1 MDISVITDTFDAWT
15 DTALGW
21 ISDNGEWLFGFLRT
35 ALEGIFGG
43 VLWVLQLAPF
53 YVIAIIAALL
63 GWRLI
68 NAWAGVLAGVA
79 LVFCAAMGL
88 WSETMSTLALVIAAT
103 ILALLVGIP
112 VGIVAGFVK
121 SFDRLLEPVLDLIQ
135 TMPPYIY
142 LLPAIALL
150 GYGPA
155 TALVATIVVATPP
168 AIRLTALGIRMT
180 PREFVELGHAT
191 GLTPWQ
197 MFTKIRLPVAIP
209 SVMAGI
215 NQSLMMAFGMVV
227 IAGIVGSGGLGETIY
242 SAVRTLDIA
251 TSINAAIAIVILTM
265 VLDRLTQSV
274 ARRAKG
280 GAR

>member
-1 MDISVITDTFDAWT
+1 MDISTITDTFDSWT

-21 ISDNGEWLFGFLRT
+21 ISDNGDWLFETLR
-35 ALEGIFGG
+35 AGLEGTYDG
-43 VLWVLQLAPF
+43 VLWLLQLAPF
-53 YVIAIIAALL
+53 YLIAMVAALL
-63 GWRLI
+63 AWRLI
-68 NAWAGVLAGVA
+68 DALAGVLAGLA
-79 LVFCAAMGL
+79 LVFCAVMGL
-88 WSETMSTLALVIAAT
+88 WAETMSTLALVITAT
-103 ILALLVGIP
+103 ILALLFGIP
-112 VGIVAGFVK
+112 IGIVAGFGRA
-121 SFDRLLEPVLDLIQ
+121 FDRFLEPILDLIQ
-135 TMPPYIY
+135 TLPPYIY
-142 LLPAIALL
+142 LLPA
-150 GYGPA
+150 
-155 TALVATIVVATPP
+155 TALVATFIVAMPP

-197 MFTKIRLPVAIP
+197 MFVKIRLPFAIP

-265 VLDRLTQSV
+265 VLDRLTQS
-274 ARRAKG
+274 AASRAKG

>member
-1 MDISVITDTFDAWT
+1 MDTTVITDTFDTYT
-15 DTALGW
+15 DNTLSW
-21 ISDNGEWLFGFLRT
+21 ISDNGEWLFDAMRSV
-35 ALEGIFGG
+35 LEGTYDGI
-43 VLWVLQLAPF
+43 LWLLQFAPF
-53 YVIAIIAALL
+53 YVIAIIGALL

-68 NAWAGVLAGVA
+68 SLLSGILIGVA
-79 LVFCAAMGL
+79 LLFCALMGL
-88 WSETMSTLALVIAAT
+88 WAETMSTLALVATAT
-103 ILALLVGIP
+103 ILALIVGIP
-112 VGIVAGFVK
+112 IGIVAGFAK
-121 SFDRLLEPVLDLIQ
+121 AFDNALEPVLDLIQ

-155 TALVATIVVATPP
+155 TALVATVIVAMPP
-168 AIRLTALGIRMT
+168 AIRLTSLGIRMT
-180 PREFVELGHAT
+180 PNEFIELGQAT

-197 MFTKIRLPVAIP
+197 MFTKIRLPFAIP
-209 SVMAGI
+209 SIMAGI

-242 SAVRTLDIA
+242 GAVRTLDIA

-265 VLDRLTQSV
+265 VLDRLTQS
-274 ARRAKG
+274 AADNAKA

>member
-1 MDISVITDTFDAWT
+1 MDISTITDTFDSWT

-21 ISDNGEWLFGFLRT
+21 ISDNGDWLFETLR
-35 ALEGIFGG
+35 AGLEGTYDG
-43 VLWVLQLAPF
+43 VLWLLQLAPF
-53 YVIAIIAALL
+53 YLIAMVAALL
-63 GWRLI
+63 AWRLI
-68 NAWAGVLAGVA
+68 NALAGVLAGLA
-79 LVFCAAMGL
+79 LVFCAVMGL
-88 WSETMSTLALVIAAT
+88 WAETMSTLALVITAT
-103 ILALLVGIP
+103 ILALLFGIP
-112 VGIVAGFVK
+112 IGIVAGFGRA
-121 SFDRLLEPVLDLIQ
+121 FDRFLEPILDLIQ
-135 TMPPYIY
+135 TLPPYIY

-155 TALVATIVVATPP
+155 TALVATFIVAMPP

-180 PREFVELGHAT
+180 PGEFVELGHAT

-197 MFTKIRLPVAIP
+197 MFVKIRLPFAIP

-265 VLDRLTQSV
+265 VLDRLTQS
-274 ARRAKG
+274 AASRAKG

>member
-1 MDISVITDTFDAWT
+1 MDISAITDAFDSGT
-15 DTALGW
+15 DTTLGW
-21 ISDNGEWLFGFLRT
+21 ISDNGDWLFETLR
-35 ALEGIFGG
+35 AVLEGTYNG
-43 VLWVLQLAPF
+43 VLWLLQLAPF
-53 YVIAIIAALL
+53 YVIAIVAALL
-63 GWRLI
+63 AWRLI
-68 NAWAGVLAGVA
+68 NAFAGVLAGFA
-79 LVFCAAMGL
+79 LIFCAIMGL
-88 WSETMSTLALVIAAT
+88 WAETMSTLALVITAT
-103 ILALLVGIP
+103 ILALLFGIP
-112 VGIVAGFVK
+112 IGIVAGFVRA
-121 SFDRLLEPVLDLIQ
+121 FDRFLEPILDLIQ
-135 TMPPYIY
+135 TLPPYIY

-155 TALVATIVVATPP
+155 TALVATFIVAMPP

-197 MFTKIRLPVAIP
+197 MFVKIRLPFAVP

-265 VLDRLTQSV
+265 VLDRLTQS
-274 ARRAKG
+274 AAHRAKG